1 MTSTTMSVAGTRP
14 VATLDRITFGLLLA
28 FVASLQVSIA
38 LANIL
43 LTAMLLGWVALLVRD
58 RTKVSAP
65 AFMVPLLAYAGWT
78 LVSTAFS
85 FNFPV
90 SLVDDK
96 QLVLLLI
103 VPAVYYIA
111 RGSRASTV
119 IDVVVS
125 VGAASAAYGII
136 QYGILHYDNLGQR
149 PQGALTHYM
158 TYSGVLMLVI
168 CAAVARLTFG
178 KGDRTWPALV
188 MPALVVALALTFT
201 RSAWV
206 GASAAIA
213 LLLALKNFRLVGVL
227 PILVAVMFALAPD
240 SITARMVS
248 VFNLQDPT
256 NRDRVAMLRTGVAM
270 VEARPLTGMG
280 PNMIPRMYIEYRD
293 ESAVNATNPHLHN
306 VPLQIAA
313 ERGLPALALWL
324 WFIVVLILGLW
335 RMFRA
340 ESMRRAEDP
349 GTAIPRRI
357 LAAGGLAAVTAMLAA
372 GFFEYNFGDSE
383 FLMLFLVLITLPFAS
398 AASQSS
404 R

>member
-1 MTSTTMSVAGTRP
+1 MTSTTMSVADTRP
-14 VATLDRITFGLLLA
+14 VATLERVTFGLLLA

-58 RTKVSAP
+58 RAKVSAP
-65 AFMVPLLAYAGWT
+65 AFFVPLLAYAGWT

-85 FNFPV
+85 YNFPV

-103 VPAVYYIA
+103 VPAVYHLA
-111 RGSRASTV
+111 RGSRAATV
-119 IDVVVS
+119 IDVIVS
-125 VGAASAAYGII
+125 IGAVSAAYGII

-168 CAAVARLTFG
+168 CAATARLTFG

-206 GASAAIA
+206 GACAAIA

-227 PILVAVMFALAPD
+227 PILVALMFALAPD

-248 VFNLQDPT
+248 VFNMQDPT
-256 NRDRVAMLRTGVAM
+256 NRDRVAMLRTGAAM
-270 VEARPLTGMG
+270 IEARPLTGMG

-293 ESAVNATNPHLHN
+293 ASAVNATNPHLHN

-313 ERGLPALALWL
+313 ERGLPALAIWL
-324 WFIVVLILGLW
+324 WFIVVAIVGLW

-340 ESMRRAEDP
+340 ESIRRAKDP
-349 GTAIPRRI
+349 AVATPRRI

-372 GFFEYNFGDSE
+372 GIFEYNFGDSE

-398 AASQSS
+398 ASHSS